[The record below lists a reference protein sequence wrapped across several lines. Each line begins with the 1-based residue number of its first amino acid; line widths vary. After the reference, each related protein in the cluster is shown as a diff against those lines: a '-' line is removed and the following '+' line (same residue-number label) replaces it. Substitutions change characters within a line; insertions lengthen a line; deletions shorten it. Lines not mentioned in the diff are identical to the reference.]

1 MRLKLN
7 DYEPNEA
14 MRIIREWTHL
24 SQVEFAKS
32 IGRSDRTIQAW
43 ESGETGYSVE
53 MLLKIAKMYN
63 IEIIIQ
69 KKPY

>member
-14 MRIIREWTHL
+14 MRII
-24 SQVEFAKS
+24 
-32 IGRSDRTIQAW
+32 W